1 MNIKLKCYHCQQ
13 SPDVLILLQPQNVR
27 KHICIKCFA
36 VRHPET
42 SRETLESLLDEEQK
56 AEIFA
61 WWEHPITNAYTE
73 AIAGLVK
80 LTNHT
85 GRGYSFKAIR
95 AKLLY
100 SNLPTFHRPVFDRSL
115 EVRPPFTTMG
125 EIKDYGVK
133 FSTLYE
139 MLGEV

>member
-56 AEIFA
+56 QEIVNSDSLKSI
-61 WWEHPITNAYTE
+61 ITSYNQGGIY
-73 AIAGLVK
+73 
-80 LTNHT
+80 
-85 GRGYSFKAIR
+85 
-95 AKLLY
+95 
-100 SNLPTFHRPVFDRSL
+100 
-115 EVRPPFTTMG
+115 G
-125 EIKDYGVK
+125 ETIY
-133 FSTLYE
+133 
-139 MLGEV
+139 